1 MANSSIIGVAKNKI
15 IRKIIKNEDIVKAID
30 SPTVDP
36 KKPQELIYKHIFD
49 YHQNPFTLDTVET
62 FLTIQVHIPHTFD
75 TNKTFVKPTVEIW
88 IISHQRHMR
97 VDEIPKVTVN
107 RNDYLSQLI
116 DSLLNGCNDIGIGT
130 LKLESNVEGS
140 FQMDYLY
147 RKMIFVGTDLNDSLC
162 IDE

>member
-1 MANSSIIGVAKNKI
+1 MANSSIIGIAKNKI
-15 IRKIIKNEDIVKAID
+15 IRELIKNKDIVAAIG

-36 KKPQELIYKHIFD
+36 KKPQELINTYIFD

-62 FLTIQVHIPHTFD
+62 FLTIQVHIPHSFD

-88 IISHQRHMR
+88 IISHERHMR
-97 VDEIPKVTVN
+97 VTEIPKITVN

-116 DSLLNGCNDIGIGT
+116 DTLLNGNSDIGLGT
-130 LKLESNVEGS
+130 LKLESNIEGS

-147 RKMIFVGTDLNDSLC
+147 RKMTFVGTDLNDSLC
-162 IDE
+162 RDG